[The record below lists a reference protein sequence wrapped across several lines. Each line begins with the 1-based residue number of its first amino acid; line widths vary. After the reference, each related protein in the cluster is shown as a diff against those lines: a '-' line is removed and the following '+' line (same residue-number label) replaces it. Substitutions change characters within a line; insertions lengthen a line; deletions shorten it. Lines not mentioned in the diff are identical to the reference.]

1 VDHSSTLEAF
11 IEKLHTEG
19 IEAGLHDAEQLR
31 AAAAVEGAEVVEQ
44 ARETGQKIIA
54 QAEAEGR
61 AILAAARSELAM
73 AVRDAQ
79 LELRARLEQA
89 LTSLLKEGVRRELE
103 DPTLMRRLLTE
114 VVGAYARADAA
125 AGEQQRLTIDV
136 RTGLAEEL
144 TAAAPALLGKAMAE
158 ATDLDVKGGLG
169 SAGFE
174 YRVRG
179 AVVEVTPES
188 VAEKLAELV
197 SPHLRS
203 LLRSAAD
210 EQSEVA
216 R

>member
-11 IEKLHTEG
+11 IEKLHSEG
-19 IEAGLHDAEQLR
+19 IEAGLHEAEELR
-31 AAAAVEGAEVVEQ
+31 AAATAEGAEVVEQ
-44 ARETGQKIIA
+44 ARETGRKIIA

-61 AILAAARSELAM
+61 AILAEARSELAL

-89 LTSLLKEGVRRELE
+89 LTSLLEEGVRHEL
-103 DPTLMRRLLTE
+103 DNPTLVKRLLTE
-114 VVGAYARADAA
+114 VVGAYARADEHGDGQTLAF
-125 AGEQQRLTIDV
+125 EV
-136 RTGLAEEL
+136 RAELVEEL
-144 TAAAPALLGKAMAE
+144 VATMPGLLGRALAD
-158 ATDLDVKGGLG
+158 ATDLDVKGGLA

-174 YRVRG
+174 YRIRG

-197 SPHLRS
+197 SPHLRA

-210 EQSEVA
+210 EQSGAA

>member
-1 VDHSSTLEAF
+1 MDHSSTLEAF
-11 IEKLHTEG
+11 IEKLHSEG

-31 AAAAVEGAEVVEQ
+31 VTAAAEGAEVVEE
-44 ARETGQKIIA
+44 ARETGRKLVA
-54 QAEAEGR
+54 QAEEEGR
-61 AILAAARSELAM
+61 AILAAARDELAM

-79 LELRARLEQA
+79 LELRAHLELA
-89 LTSLLKEGVRRELE
+89 LTSLLEEGVRRELE
-103 DPTLMRRLLTE
+103 DPTLVRQLLTE

-125 AGEQQRLTIDV
+125 GERLRLAIDV
-136 RTGLAEEL
+136 RTELVEEL
-144 TAAAPALLGKAMAE
+144 TAAAPALLGRAMAE
-158 ATDLDVKGGLG
+158 ATDLDVKGRLA

-174 YRVRG
+174 YRVSG

-197 SPHLRS
+197 SPHLRTF
-203 LLRSAAD
+203 LRSAAD

>member
-11 IEKLHTEG
+11 IEKLHSEG
-19 IEAGLHDAEQLR
+19 IEAGLQDAEQLR
-31 AAAAVEGAEVVEQ
+31 ATAAAEGAEVVEQ
-44 ARETGQKIIA
+44 ARETGRKLIA

-61 AILAAARSELAM
+61 AILAAGRSELAM

-89 LTSLLKEGVRRELE
+89 LTSLLEEGVRRELE
-103 DPTLMRRLLTE
+103 DPTLVRRLLTE

-125 AGEQQRLTIDV
+125 GEPQRLAIDV
-136 RTGLAEEL
+136 PTELVEEL
-144 TAAAPALLGKAMAE
+144 TAVAPALLGRAMAE
-158 ATDLDVKGGLG
+158 ATDLDVKGGLA

-174 YRVRG
+174 YRIRG

-197 SPHLRS
+197 SPHLRAF
-203 LLRSAAD
+203 LRSAAD
-210 EQSEVA
+210 EQGEVV